1 MSTMTI
7 EYRGFVLYPL
17 AALED
22 GVYASTL
29 IIEDLDYM
37 QRATGV
43 LAYFSDPDSACR
55 HAIDF
60 GMIEVDERLHLSGL
74 KTSEPEDLSA
84 SNLIGSVVADPWPA
98 AQ

>member
-1 MSTMTI
+1 MTI

-60 GMIEVDERLHLSGL
+60 GMIEVDERLLLSGL
-74 KTSEPEDLSA
+74 KTSAPEDIST
-84 SNLIGSVVADPWPA
+84 SNSFGGIVADPWTA